1 MACVASH
8 STPLC
13 RLEFKQSLSWDLAS
27 SGTRSPTSTSPRF
40 LRSVDRLASPQK
52 KIKNGTGGFSSS
64 PVLLPSPMNSSK
76 RSLNIDLNLESR
88 ANVVAGSTAATC
100 VRSSSLPK
108 RSWQPPRKNRNPGN
122 LSLDL
127 SQMDTQASLDPS
139 GEAQFQRRVDQA
151 AVCSQLTD
159 FLFVGGAVAA
169 KDKAMLLRLGV
180 THVINCAANVAP
192 AFFPDEFRYYNIR
205 LRDHS
210 TQDIARHFYNIFD
223 FIETAR
229 QSGGRIFVHC
239 IKGISRSPTMVI
251 AYLMWYKGIGMYKAL
266 DFVRQARPVVDPNA
280 GFIFQLTEW
289 EHLHLEGKL
298 KFQRPVVFRIDLP
311 RESSASS
318 INRPQE
324 QPQIEPQQSK
334 TSPVPL
340 SQEPLIIGPLT
351 ALGRDY
357 FQNPTRE
364 IAELCF
370 IVACAEYVCI
380 WCGSEAQGPQVEAA
394 QHATVLLQR
403 YESFP
408 EQCELV
414 RQGQESSSFW
424 QLVDSLHPDQ
434 M

>member
-1 MACVASH
+1 MPV
-8 STPLC
+8 
-13 RLEFKQSLSWDLAS
+13 EFKQSLSWDLAS

-40 LRSVDRLASPQK
+40 MRGSVDRLASPQK
-52 KIKNGTGGFSSS
+52 KIKNGTGGFSSGS
-64 PVLLPSPMNSSK
+64 PVLLTPPTPSPLMNNSK

-88 ANVVAGSTAATC
+88 SSVPTTAATC
-100 VRSSSLPK
+100 MRSSSLPK

-127 SQMDTQASLDPS
+127 SQMDTQSALDPS
-139 GEAQFQRRVDQA
+139 GEAPFQRRVDHA

-159 FLFVGGAVAA
+159 FLYVGGAVAA
-169 KDKAMLLRLGV
+169 KDKTMLLRLGI

-251 AYLMWYKGIGMYKAL
+251 AYLMWYKRMGMYKAL

-298 KFQRPVVFRIDLP
+298 KFQRPVVFRIELP

-318 INRPQE
+318 INRPL
-324 QPQIEPQQSK
+324 EPQQQQPQMEPQQLSK

-340 SQEPLIIGPLT
+340 CQEPLIIGPLT

-357 FQNPTRE
+357 FQNPSKE
-364 IAELCF
+364 IVELCF

-380 WCGSEAQGPQVEAA
+380 WCGSEAQDQQIQAA
-394 QHATVLLQR
+394 QHATMLLQR
-403 YESFP
+403 FEAFP
-408 EQCELV
+408 EQCELA
-414 RQGQESSSFW
+414 RQGQESGSFW
-424 QLVDSLHPDQ
+424 QLVDSLRPDQ
-434 M
+434 T